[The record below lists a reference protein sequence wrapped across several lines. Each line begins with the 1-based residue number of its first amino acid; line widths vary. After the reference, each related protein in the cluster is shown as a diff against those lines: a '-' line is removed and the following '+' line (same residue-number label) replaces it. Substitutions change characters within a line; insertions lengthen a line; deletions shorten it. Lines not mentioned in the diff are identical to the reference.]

1 MRALSLFMLSLAF
14 AASVQ
19 ASFKEVE
26 WIKSPGGIQLNT
38 GYVPSCTDTFEMK
51 VMFSTVADTQ
61 TLWCSRESQ
70 SGSDNSKTMSAF
82 LINSDKRMRFDR
94 NTGTMCQGPACET
107 NVTYTVVVDY
117 KACTGMVNNTSIA
130 MSPKDATTFTPC
142 AFVFLFASYEK
153 YDYVTNVRN
162 WGKYRLYRFT
172 VRDESG
178 RVIRDYVPVKDDE
191 TGAFGL
197 FEKVTRHF
205 YSGIGGSFTGAEPAD
220 GAATYELRAS
230 SGDVMADAVCWLRG
244 GSDFDGDGKIGAAGE
259 LNDMAI
265 GKRGVSLVGNPEGTR
280 FRTERVHY
288 NYLNVTRDESCLYLP
303 QPVTTNV
310 VDDGGTVKTNLTCNP
325 NKIIVSGVFANGTK
339 ELNGDY
345 SVFVRFR
352 PDTAILAL
360 ETMHNWLVRIGMDW
374 GNNRGLL
381 LGLTGKD
388 PNARHLIIY
397 AGQQQWI
404 LDKDETRFPV
414 GPDSWYEILLTVQNG
429 RTLTVFTC
437 RNGWTFKSYS
447 WTLSEENLNTA
458 AFARSSALEFGTE
471 SDSGGNSTYTIGGSQ
486 PGNEWKAFRGSI
498 NQAAAWNRALTPA
511 EARAVFAYP
520 RAAVM
525 RLGIENGQSSEF
537 ENTAPAGAPVCA
549 DACLWTNAAP
559 TLAAGGSYDIHFTL
573 SEADATC
580 PQILRLVTLPSPL
593 SGSGCVQVSVN
604 GHAVKSG
611 ALLKPDAEQHVF
623 VAADCFVQGDNVL
636 TLTRSDAGADVVAFD
651 ALELTGSWRIGV
663 GNGTEQFSQEGTV
676 PADFYVTDGTWKHM
690 TRAVSPSYW
699 DKDAIRIHFTVPR
712 GFAERYDY
720 RYDFVVAAGKTDMLF
735 KITLNDTEIYRTPP
749 NRIQWLHNTLP
760 YIRIP
765 RGVLKDGED
774 NVIAIRSLEG
784 VPSGTWES
792 FCRHRLC
799 VREREGILLIFR

>member
-14 AASVQ
+14 AVSAQ
-19 ASFKEVE
+19 AAFKEVE
-26 WIKSPGGIQLNT
+26 WIKSPGDPVRLNT
-38 GYVPSCTDTFEMK
+38 GYIPKCTDTFEMK

-61 TLWCSRESQ
+61 ALWCSRESQ
-70 SGSDNSKTMSAF
+70 SGSDNVKTMSAF

-94 NTGTMCQGPACET
+94 NTRTMCQGPACET
-107 NVTYTVVVDY
+107 NVIYTVVVDY
-117 KACTGMVNNTSIA
+117 KACTGLVNNTSIA

-178 RVIRDYVPVKDDE
+178 RVVRDYVPVKDDE

-230 SGDVMADAVCWLRG
+230 AGDVMADAVCWLRG
-244 GSDFDGDGKIGAAGE
+244 GSDLDGDGKIGSAGE
-259 LNDMAI
+259 LNDMTI
-265 GKRGVSLVGNPEGTR
+265 GKRGVSFKGNPEGTR

-310 VDDGGTVKTNLTCNP
+310 VDEGGTVKTNLTCNP

-360 ETMHNWLVRIGMDW
+360 ETMHNWIVRIGMDW
-374 GNNRGLL
+374 NNHRGLL
-381 LGLTGKD
+381 FGLTGKD
-388 PNARHLIIY
+388 PSARYLIVY
-397 AGQQQWI
+397 AGQQQW
-404 LDKDETRFPV
+404 LLNKPEMTCPV
-414 GPDSWYEILLTVQNG
+414 APGAWYEVLLTVTGG
-429 RTLTVFTC
+429 RTLSVTSCQASGTLA
-437 RNGWTFKSYS
+437 TYS
-447 WTLSEENLNTA
+447 WTIPEGNTA
-458 AFARSSALEFGTE
+458 AFARSSALELGTE
-471 SDSGGNSTYTIGGSQ
+471 SDSGGNSTYVVGGSQ

-559 TLAAGGSYDIHFTL
+559 TLAAGGSYGIHFTL

-604 GHAVKSG
+604 GHVVKSG

-623 VAADCFVQGDNVL
+623 VAADRFVQGDNVL

-663 GNGTEQFSQEGTV
+663 GNGTEQFSQEGSV
-676 PADFYVTDGTWKHM
+676 PTDFYVTDGTWKHM
-690 TRAVSPSYW
+690 TRAVSPSYKE
-699 DKDAIRIHFTVPR
+699 KDAIRIHFTLPK
-712 GFAERYDY
+712 GFADRYDY
-720 RYDFVVAAGKTDMLF
+720 RYDFAVAAGRTDMLF
-735 KITLNDTEIYRTPP
+735 KVSVNDTEIYRTPSD
-749 NRIQWLHNTLP
+749 RIQWLHNKLP

-774 NVIAIRSLEG
+774 NVIAIRALEG

>member
-14 AASVQ
+14 AVSAQ
-19 ASFKEVE
+19 AAFKEVE
-26 WIKSPGGIQLNT
+26 WIKSPGNLVRLNT
-38 GYVPSCTDTFEMK
+38 GYIPKCTDTFEMK
-51 VMFSTVADTQ
+51 VEFSTVSGNQA
-61 TLWCSRESQ
+61 LWCSRA
-70 SGSDNSKTMSAF
+70 GLTDRTMTAF
-82 LINSDKRMRFDR
+82 LIGDRARFDR
-94 NTGTMCQGPACET
+94 NGNTATSHPTPMQTGKL
-107 NVTYTVVVDY
+107 YTIVADY
-117 KACTGMVNNTSIA
+117 KTGKAHVGDAGNSVA
-130 MSPKDATTFTPC
+130 MATGDFVPC
-142 AFVFLFASYEK
+142 AFVFLFASYEAC
-153 YDYVTNVRN
+153 DYTTKLGNY
-162 WGKYRLYRFT
+162 GTYKLYRFT
-172 VRDESG
+172 VKDEKG
-178 RVIRDYVPVKDDE
+178 RVVRDYVPAKDAD
-191 TGAFGL
+191 TNAFGL
-197 FEKVTRHF
+197 FEKVTGRF
-205 YSGIGGSFTGAEPAD
+205 FGSIGGELSGAEPTAA
-220 GAATYELRAS
+220 AATYETRV
-230 SGDVMADAVCWLRG
+230 SGDVMADAICWVRG
-244 GSDFDGDGKIGAAGE
+244 GTDLDGDGKIAAFGE
-259 LNDMAI
+259 LQDMSA
-265 GKRGVSLVGNPEGTR
+265 GKRGIVLSGNAEGTR

-288 NYLNVTRDESCLYLP
+288 NYLNVTREESCLYLP

-325 NKIIVSGVFANGTK
+325 NKIIVPGAFASGTK

-360 ETMHNWLVRIGMDW
+360 ETMHNWLVRIGLDW
-374 GNNRGLL
+374 GNHRGLL

-388 PNARHLIIY
+388 PNARHLIVY

-404 LDKDETRFPV
+404 LDKEETRFPA
-414 GPDSWYEILLTVQNG
+414 GTDSWYEILLTVRNG

-437 RNGWTFKSYS
+437 RDGWTFKSNS
-447 WTLSEENLNTA
+447 WTLPEGNLNTA

-471 SDSGGNSTYTIGGSQ
+471 SNSGGNSTYTIGGSQ

-498 NQAAAWNRALTPA
+498 NQAVAWNRVLTPA

-559 TLAAGGSYDIHFTL
+559 TLAAGGSYGIHFTL

-604 GHAVKSG
+604 GHVVKSG

-623 VAADCFVQGDNVL
+623 VAADRFVQGDNVL

-663 GNGTEQFSQEGTV
+663 GNGTDQFSQEGTV
-676 PADFYVTDGTWKHM
+676 PTDFYVTDGTWKHM
-690 TRAVSPSYW
+690 TRAVSSNYK
-699 DKDAIRIHFTVPR
+699 DKDSIRIHFTLPK
-712 GFAERYDY
+712 GFADRYDY
-720 RYDFVVAAGKTDMLF
+720 RYDFAVTAGKTDMLF
-735 KITLNDTEIYRTPP
+735 KVSVNDTEIYRTPP

-799 VREREGILLIFR
+799 VRERKGLLIIFR